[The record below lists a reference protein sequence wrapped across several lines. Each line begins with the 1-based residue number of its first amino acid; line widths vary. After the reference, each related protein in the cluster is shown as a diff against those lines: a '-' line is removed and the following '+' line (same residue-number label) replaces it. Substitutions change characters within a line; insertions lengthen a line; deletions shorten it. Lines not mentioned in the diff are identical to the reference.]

1 MKKQYLY
8 VLLIGALLLSA
19 CGSKAPAAGVTE
31 ITVMQWGSPEELTV
45 WQQITEDFQKA
56 NPDIKVNVE
65 VSDWDTYWTKVDTL
79 FAAQTPPDIFAIDA
93 PFYYDWQTRGALL
106 NLQPYIDQTPGFL
119 DGFYPKSLEVYK
131 LDDGY
136 YGLPRDFQTIVLFYN
151 KDMFDAAG
159 LEYPN
164 ETWTYD
170 DLRTAAKALTLDKD
184 GDGKT
189 DQYGFNFDTWD
200 LEPGWGEVIWSYG
213 GEIVSADHTQTLLG
227 EPKAMAGWQ
236 LLYDMMMVDKSNPD
250 PITAG
255 EFGSDPF
262 LAGIAAMTPM
272 GHWAVPEYSTGGF
285 NMDVALLPVGPDGER
300 FTSVNSAGFV
310 IAKDSKA
317 PDAAWK
323 FIQYALSED
332 AQKKLTE
339 LGFAIPVY
347 KSVAESDVFLKQ
359 AAPINH
365 QVFLDAIAYAK
376 VKPSFKGYTEWSDIV
391 GNALALIWNGEIS
404 LEDGIAALVA
414 EADAVL
420 TK

>member
-1 MKKQYLY
+1 MRNRLLV
-8 VLLIGALLLSA
+8 VLLIGAMLLSA

-45 WQQITEDFQKA
+45 WQAITDDFQIA

-65 VSDWDTYWTKVDTL
+65 VSDWDSYWTKIDTL

-93 PFYYDWQTRGALL
+93 PFYIDWQSRGALL
-106 NLQPYIDQTPGFL
+106 NLQPYIDKTPGFL

-159 LEYPN
+159 LAYPDDS
-164 ETWTYD
+164 WTYE
-170 DLRTAAKALTLDKD
+170 DLRAAAKALTLDKD

-189 DQYGFNFDTWD
+189 DQYGFNFDSWD
-200 LEPGWGEVIWSYG
+200 MEPGWSEVVWSYG
-213 GEIVSADHTQTLLG
+213 GEIVSADHTRTLLG
-227 EPKAMAGWQ
+227 EPNAMAGWQ
-236 LLYDMMMVDKSNPD
+236 VLYDMMLVDKSAPD
-250 PITAG
+250 PITSG

-285 NMDVALLPVGPDGER
+285 KMDVAPLPTGPDGKR
-300 FTSVNSAGFV
+300 YTSVNSAGFV
-310 IAKDSKA
+310 VAKDSKA

-323 FIQYALSED
+323 FIEYATSEA
-332 AQKKLTE
+332 AQKKLSE
-339 LGFAIPVY
+339 LGFAIPVL
-347 KSVAESDVFLKQ
+347 KAVAESDSFLKQ

-365 QVFLDAIAYAK
+365 QVFLDAIEYAK
-376 VKPSFKGYTEWSDIV
+376 IKPSFKGYTEWADVV

-404 LEDGIAALVA
+404 LADGLAALVA
-414 EADAVL
+414 EADEIL
-420 TK
+420 NK

>member
-1 MKKQYLY
+1 MRNRLLV
-8 VLLIGALLLSA
+8 VLLIGAMLLSA

-45 WQQITEDFQKA
+45 WQAITDDFQIA

-65 VSDWDTYWTKVDTL
+65 VSDWDSYWTKIDTL

-93 PFYYDWQTRGALL
+93 PFYIDWQSRGALL
-106 NLQPYIDQTPGFL
+106 NLQPYIDKTPGFL

-159 LEYPN
+159 LAYPDDS
-164 ETWTYD
+164 WTYE
-170 DLRTAAKALTLDKD
+170 DLRAAAKALTLDKD

-189 DQYGFNFDTWD
+189 DQYGFNFDSWD
-200 LEPGWGEVIWSYG
+200 MEPGWSEVVWSYG
-213 GEIVSADHTQTLLG
+213 GEIVSADHTRTLLG
-227 EPKAMAGWQ
+227 EPNAMAGWQ
-236 LLYDMMMVDKSNPD
+236 VLYDMMLVDKSAPD
-250 PITAG
+250 PITSG

-285 NMDVALLPVGPDGER
+285 KMDVAPLPTGPDGKR
-300 FTSVNSAGFV
+300 YTSVNSAGFV
-310 IAKDSKA
+310 VAKDSKA

-323 FIQYALSED
+323 FIEYATSEA
-332 AQKKLTE
+332 AQKKLSE
-339 LGFAIPVY
+339 LGFAIPVL
-347 KSVAESDVFLKQ
+347 KAVAESDSFLKQ

-365 QVFLDAIAYAK
+365 QVFLDAIEYAK
-376 VKPSFKGYTEWSDIV
+376 IKPSFKGYTEWADVV

-404 LEDGIAALVA
+404 LEEGLAALVA
-414 EADAVL
+414 EADEIL
-420 TK
+420 NK

>member
-19 CGSKAPAAGVTE
+19 CGQKAPAPGVTE

-93 PFYYDWQTRGALL
+93 PFYMDWQSRGALL
-106 NLQPYIDQTPGFL
+106 NLQPYIDQSPDFL
-119 DGFYPKSLEVYK
+119 DGFYPESLKVYQ

-159 LEYPN
+159 LDYPDDS
-164 ETWTYD
+164 WTYD
-170 DLRTAAKALTLDKD
+170 DLRAAAKVLTLDKD

-213 GEIVSADHTQTLLG
+213 GEIVSEDYTHTLLG
-227 EPKAMAGWQ
+227 DPKAMAGWQ
-236 LLYDMMMVDKSNPD
+236 LLYDMMMVDKSSPD
-250 PITAG
+250 PIVAG

-285 NMDVALLPVGPDGER
+285 NMDVALLPKGPDGER

-310 IAKDSKA
+310 IARQSKA

-323 FIQYALSED
+323 FIQYASSEA
-332 AQKKLTE
+332 AQIKLTE

-347 KSVAESDVFLKQ
+347 KAVAESDVFLKQ

-391 GNALALIWNGEIS
+391 GNALALIWNGEVS
-404 LEDGIAALVA
+404 LESGIADLVA
-414 EADAVL
+414 EADAIL
-420 TK
+420 NK